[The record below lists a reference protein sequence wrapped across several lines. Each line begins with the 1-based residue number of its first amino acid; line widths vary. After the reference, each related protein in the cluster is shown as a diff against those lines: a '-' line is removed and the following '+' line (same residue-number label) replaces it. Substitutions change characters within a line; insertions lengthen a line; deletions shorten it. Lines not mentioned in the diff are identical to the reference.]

1 MPWRTEPLAL
11 VTGVA
16 RLGAG
21 WVRLLRQNGWQVAY
35 CWHQTPPT
43 ELETLTQAQPE
54 LVQGFQCDLE
64 QPYSAGELFDQATY
78 WAGKTPSFVLH
89 AASRWFNDTVTD
101 VTEDSWFTSLR
112 LQAWPLAAW
121 TRQLLA
127 AGTPASLLTV
137 LDSRTSSSTPQ
148 EFSYGWG
155 KRLAAG
161 LVADLARQAA
171 PLVRVN
177 GLALGPVLPPTG
189 GEPRWES
196 WVKALPLGVQPPLNE
211 VDQALLF
218 LLNSTSVTG
227 EILHIDGGAGLLRRE
242 QTL

>member
-16 RLGAG
+16 RLGTG

-35 CWHQTPPT
+35 SWHQLPPP
-43 ELETLTQAQPE
+43 ELETLTQTQPE
-54 LVQGFQCDLE
+54 LVHGFRCDLE
-64 QPYSAGELFDQATY
+64 QPYSAGKLFDQVTH
-78 WAGKTPSFVLH
+78 WAGKTPSLVLH
-89 AASRWFNDTVTD
+89 AASRWFNDTVADT
-101 VTEDSWFTSLR
+101 TEEAWFTSLR
-112 LQAWPLAAW
+112 LHAWPLAAW

-127 AGTPASLLTV
+127 AGTPASLITV
-137 LDSRTSSSTPQ
+137 LDARTSAPTPG

-177 GLALGPVLPPTG
+177 GLALGPVLSPTG
-189 GEPRWES
+189 GELRWDS
-196 WVKALPLGVQPPLNE
+196 WVKALPLGVQPPLSDI
-211 VDQALLF
+211 DQALLF

-227 EILHIDGGAGLLRRE
+227 EILHIDGGAGLVRRE
-242 QTL
+242 LSL